1 MRILF
6 DQGIPV
12 RLRKLILPHQVE
24 TVFEHGW
31 GLCTNSELLTKAQE
45 EGIDVLLTTDQN
57 HGIGEN
63 SSEQNIAIVV
73 LSSTSWPKIQTAT
86 VSIQQ
91 AIEHT
96 SPGELHEVSIL

>member
-12 RLRKLILPHQVE
+12 PLRKLLLPHQVE

-45 EGIDVLLTTDQN
+45 EGVDVLLTTDQN
-57 HGIGEN
+57 HGICETFF
-63 SSEQNIAIVV
+63 EQNIAIVV
-73 LSSTSWPKIQTAT
+73 LSSTSWPKIQAT
-86 VSIQQ
+86 IASILQ
-91 AIEHT
+91 AIET
-96 SPGELHEVSIL
+96 STPGKLHKVSIF